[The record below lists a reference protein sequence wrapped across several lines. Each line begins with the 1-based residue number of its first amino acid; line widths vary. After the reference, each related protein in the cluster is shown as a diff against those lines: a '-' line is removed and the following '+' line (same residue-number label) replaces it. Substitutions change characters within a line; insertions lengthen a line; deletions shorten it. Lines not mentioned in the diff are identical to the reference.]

1 MPSSTPKFPTASA
14 PNDAT
19 TADSLLKIDHFLT
32 ENTGVQLFK
41 VEDDN
46 QGMGMIST
54 VDAPS
59 KKAVNVRLD
68 KNSIQGY
75 LLHNGFERSDD
86 DESICRRKEHNTIV

>member
-1 MPSSTPKFPTASA
+1 MPSSTPKFPTESA
-14 PNDAT
+14 PNDASL
-19 TADSLLKIDHFLT
+19 ADSFLKIDHFLT
-32 ENTGVQLFK
+32 ENAGVQQFK

-54 VDAPS
+54 VDGDS

-75 LLHNGFERSDD
+75 LLHNGFERASDND
-86 DESICRRKEHNTIV
+86 SVCTRKPHNTIV